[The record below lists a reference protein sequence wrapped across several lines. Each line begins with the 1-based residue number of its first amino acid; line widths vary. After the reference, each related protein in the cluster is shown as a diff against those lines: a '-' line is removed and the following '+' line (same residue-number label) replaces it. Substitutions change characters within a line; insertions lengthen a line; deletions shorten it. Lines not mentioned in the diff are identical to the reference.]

1 MRCLRQYIKKVRELH
16 RKLEHYEHG
25 GGDSVHGGGLA
36 LRDMEGVLAQ
46 RDASVL
52 GQTRKLMSTQ
62 QRLVDALGCGH
73 HALWQSENHLT
84 LTHVESPPSELSKTC
99 GGSCARCKRWWSR
112 NHPRRP
118 SPRHRLDGEWSRL
131 VLHTGKSRTSEYV
144 AVMRLSVRIV
154 LRN

>member
-25 GGDSVHGGGLA
+25 GGDSLHGGGLA

-62 QRLVDALGCGH
+62 QRLVDALGCAH

-84 LTHVESPPSELSKTC
+84 LTHVESPPSELMATTNVWEQNM
-99 GGSCARCKRWWSR
+99 RWLVRALQALVEPESSSSTITAAPLGWGMESAG
-112 NHPRRP
+112 P
-118 SPRHRLDGEWSRL
+118 SYRKES
-131 VLHTGKSRTSEYV
+131 YQ
-144 AVMRLSVRIV
+144 
-154 LRN
+154 